1 MASCDFIWQCVKSQ
15 VQYFTRK
22 DMLERA
28 GGSPFPTL
36 QKALRIDGDG
46 DPDAPPRR
54 GRATL
59 SSAPKALGNRG
70 GLRGELLFFRFEFL
84 QRAFAG
90 RRSRSPSRSQPPCRL
105 ALAAALRRGR
115 DRFLRD
121 KTRKPGRAPLSPG
134 VGATVR

>member
-28 GGSPFPTL
+28 GSRPFPTL
-36 QKALRIDGDG
+36 QKALRIDIDG

-59 SSAPKALGNRG
+59 SSAPKTLGNRG
-70 GLRGELLFFRFEFL
+70 GLPGELLLFRFEFL
-84 QRAFAG
+84 QRLGAAHTHFLFM
-90 RRSRSPSRSQPPCRL
+90 SFKTLNKP
-105 ALAAALRRGR
+105 AAAGL
-115 DRFLRD
+115 
-121 KTRKPGRAPLSPG
+121 
-134 VGATVR
+134 VHVR